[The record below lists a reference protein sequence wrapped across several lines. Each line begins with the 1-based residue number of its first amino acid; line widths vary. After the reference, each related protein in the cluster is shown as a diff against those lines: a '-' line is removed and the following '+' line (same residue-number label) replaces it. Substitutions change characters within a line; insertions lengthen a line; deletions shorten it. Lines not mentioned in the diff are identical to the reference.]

1 MIASRI
7 AGFARIAGVAC
18 VAGLAAAAAWAQA
31 PDSEASAIWQ
41 KVRVSLFAD
50 RPIGPGEGVVSLE
63 VPERAAD
70 AAVVP
75 IAIHAGFPQS
85 AARSIERVW
94 LVIDNNP
101 SPIAAVFRFTQE
113 SGRADIETRVRID
126 QYTHVRAIAATNDGE
141 LHMATR
147 YVKASGG
154 CSAPAATDAA
164 QAKASLG
171 RMSVRV
177 EEGAPGGPERV
188 QLLISHPNDS
198 GLAMDQLT
206 RTYAPSHFVRSVEVR
221 HAGRLVMSADVDFS
235 ISENPYFRF
244 YLAPGTAGALET
256 RVVDNH
262 DLEFTSGISLAPPA
276 R

>member
-1 MIASRI
+1 MRF
-7 AGFARIAGVAC
+7 FAATLAC
-18 VAGLAAAAAWAQA
+18 MAWAMLA
-31 PDSEASAIWQ
+31 PARAADPDPDPDASPVWG
-41 KVRVSLFAD
+41 KVRASLFAGKT
-50 RPIGPGEGVVSLE
+50 IGSGDGVVSLE
-63 VPERAAD
+63 APMRASD

-75 IAIHAGFPQS
+75 IAIRAGFAQS
-85 AARSIERVW
+85 DARSIERVW

-101 SPIAAVFRFTQE
+101 SPIAAVFHFTQE
-113 SGRADIETRVRID
+113 SGRADVETRVRID
-126 QYTHVRAIAATNDGE
+126 QYTYVRAIAATSDGE

-154 CSAPAATDAA
+154 CSAPPATDATA
-164 QAKASLG
+164 AKANIG

-177 EEGAPGGPERV
+177 EDVAVPGSPARV

-206 RTYAPSHFVRSVEVR
+206 RTYAPSHFVRTVEVR

-244 YLAPGTAGALET
+244 YLVPGTGGALET
-256 RVVDNH
+256 RVVDNQ
-262 DLEFTSGISLAPPA
+262 DLEFTSGISLAREA